1 MLKAALMAFS
11 DVVSP
16 QFRLI
21 LAKAIGLTG
30 ALFIFVIILVPL
42 VVGLLA
48 QLPWPWAENIAVI
61 GSGLALVVAFF
72 FLMSP
77 VAAAFAGLFL
87 DQVAEIVERHHYP
100 DDPPGQALPLRSS
113 LLFSGKFFLLM
124 LAVNIAALPAV
135 FIGLGVVALILAN
148 AYLLSR
154 EYFEMVARRHMSSE
168 SAAVLRRQNGPSVL
182 LAGTVPALLSLV
194 PIVNLAVPLFA
205 TSFFTHVFKSVRRF
219 SA

>member
-1 MLKAALMAFS
+1 
-11 DVVSP
+11 
-16 QFRLI
+16 
-21 LAKAIGLTG
+21 
-30 ALFIFVIILVPL
+30 
-42 VVGLLA
+42 
-48 QLPWPWAENIAVI
+48 
-61 GSGLALVVAFF
+61 
-72 FLMSP
+72 
-77 VAAAFAGLFL
+77 
-87 DQVAEIVERHHYP
+87 
-100 DDPPGQALPLRSS
+100 
-113 LLFSGKFFLLM
+113 LFSGKFFLLM

-154 EYFEMVARRHMSSE
+154 EYFEMVARRHMSSG